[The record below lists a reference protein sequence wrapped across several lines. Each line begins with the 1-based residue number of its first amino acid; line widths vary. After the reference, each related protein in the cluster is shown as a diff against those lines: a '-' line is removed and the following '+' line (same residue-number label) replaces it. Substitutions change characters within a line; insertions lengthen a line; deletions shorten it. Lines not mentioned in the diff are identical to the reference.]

1 MSLGICTTIPRGAV
15 SSTCSRPTPKM
26 ISRKFGSTPHSA
38 WKMNGASWLNAPAMT
53 APQSE

>member
-15 SSTCSRPTPKM
+15 SSTCRRPMPKM
-26 ISRKFGSTPHSA
+26 ISRKFGSMPHWA
-38 WKMNGASWLNAPAMT
+38 WKRNGASWLKTPATT